1 MMKLFR
7 KKKRSSS
14 KGFTLIELLIVVIIL
29 GILAAIVTIG
39 VAGARNKSVE
49 KSCQSSAVALASA
62 LDSFFIDNGEFP
74 NISAAGWYTATKK
87 ADGTTNLTGTFGS
100 YLKAIPAL
108 VQDGGQATVTGAPT
122 AGDYFLKITYDNA
135 DLALASKSTVAGFK
149 SLDGTGGTVGTLA
162 AGTLCKYPAN

>member
-1 MMKLFR
+1 MRLFR

-62 LDSFFIDNGEFP
+62 LDSFYIDNGEFP
-74 NISAAGWYTATKK
+74 NIAVAGWYTTTLK
-87 ADGTTNLTGTFGS
+87 ADGTTPLTAAFNT
-100 YLKAIPAL
+100 YIKAIPAL
-108 VQDGGQATVTGAPT
+108 VQGGGQETVANAPT
-122 AGDYFLKITYDNA
+122 AGDYFLKISFNGA
-135 DLALASKSTVAGFK
+135 QSTVQGYKDIA
-149 SLDGTGGTVGTLA
+149 GGTAFSPV
-162 AGTLCKYPAN
+162 TLCKYPAA

>member
-1 MMKLFR
+1 MMRLFR

-62 LDSFFIDNGEFP
+62 LDSFYIDNGEFP
-74 NISAAGWYTATKK
+74 NIAVAGWYTTTLK
-87 ADGTTNLTGTFGS
+87 ADGTTPLTAAFNT
-100 YLKAIPAL
+100 YIKAIPAL
-108 VQDGGQATVTGAPT
+108 VQGGGQETVANAPT
-122 AGDYFLKITYDNA
+122 AGDYFLKISFNGA
-135 DLALASKSTVAGFK
+135 QSTVQGYKDIA
-149 SLDGTGGTVGTLA
+149 GGTAFSPV
-162 AGTLCKYPAN
+162 TLCKYPAA

>member
-1 MMKLFR
+1 MRLFR

-62 LDSFFIDNGEFP
+62 LDSFYIDNGEFP
-74 NISAAGWYTATKK
+74 NIAVAGWYTTTLK
-87 ADGTTNLTGTFGS
+87 ADGTTPLTAAFNT
-100 YLKAIPAL
+100 YIKAIPAL
-108 VQDGGQATVTGAPT
+108 VQGGGQETVANAPT
-122 AGDYFLKITYDNA
+122 AGDYFLKISLNGA
-135 DLALASKSTVAGFK
+135 QSTVQGYKDIA
-149 SLDGTGGTVGTLA
+149 GGTAFSPV
-162 AGTLCKYPAN
+162 TLCKYPAA

>member
-62 LDSFFIDNGEFP
+62 LDSFYIDNGEFP
-74 NISAAGWYTATKK
+74 NVGVDGWYTATVK
-87 ADGTTNLTGTFGS
+87 ADGTTPLTAPFNT
-100 YLKAIPAL
+100 YLKAIPSL
-108 VQDGGQATVTGAPT
+108 VNTQGVVANAPT
-122 AGDYFLKITYDNA
+122 AGDYFLKISFNGA
-135 DLALASKSTVAGFK
+135 QSTVQGYKDIAGATAF
-149 SLDGTGGTVGTLA
+149 SPL
-162 AGTLCKYPAN
+162 TLCKYPAA

>member
-62 LDSFFIDNGEFP
+62 LDSFYIDNGEFP
-74 NISAAGWYTATKK
+74 NIAVAGWYTTTLE
-87 ADGTTNLTGTFGS
+87 ADGTTPLTAAFKT
-100 YLKAIPAL
+100 YIKAIPAL
-108 VQDGGQATVTGAPT
+108 VQGGGQETVANAPT
-122 AGDYFLKITYDNA
+122 AGDYFLKISFNGA
-135 DLALASKSTVAGFK
+135 QSTVQGYKDIAGATAF
-149 SLDGTGGTVGTLA
+149 SPV
-162 AGTLCKYPAN
+162 TLCKYPAA

>member
-1 MMKLFR
+1 MRSSEKMMKLFR

-62 LDSFFIDNGEFP
+62 LDSFYIDNGEFP
-74 NISAAGWYTATKK
+74 NIAVAGWYTTTLK
-87 ADGTTNLTGTFGS
+87 ADGTTPLTAAFNT
-100 YLKAIPAL
+100 YIKAIPAL
-108 VQDGGQATVTGAPT
+108 VQGGGQETVANAPT
-122 AGDYFLKITYDNA
+122 AGDYFLKISFNGA
-135 DLALASKSTVAGFK
+135 QSTVQGYKDIAGATAF
-149 SLDGTGGTVGTLA
+149 SPV
-162 AGTLCKYPAN
+162 TLCKYPAA

>member
-1 MMKLFR
+1 MMRLFR

-62 LDSFFIDNGEFP
+62 LDSFYIDNGAFP
-74 NISAAGWYTATKK
+74 ETSIDGWYIKTTK
-87 ADGTTNLTGTFGS
+87 ADGTTALTAPFST

-108 VQDGGQATVTGAPT
+108 VNVGQGAVANAPV
-122 AGDYFLKITYDNA
+122 ASDYYLKITTNDTTGI
-135 DLALASKSTVAGFK
+135 STVQGYKDIA
-149 SLDGTGGTVGTLA
+149 GGTAFSPV
-162 AGTLCKYPAN
+162 TLCKYPAA

>member
-1 MMKLFR
+1 MMRLFR

-62 LDSFFIDNGEFP
+62 LDSFYIDNGEFP
-74 NISAAGWYTATKK
+74 NIAVAGWYTTTLK
-87 ADGTTNLTGTFGS
+87 ADGTTPLTAAFNT
-100 YLKAIPAL
+100 YIKAIPAL
-108 VQDGGQATVTGAPT
+108 VQGGGQETVANAPT
-122 AGDYFLKITYDNA
+122 AGDYFLKISLNGA
-135 DLALASKSTVAGFK
+135 QSTVQGYKDIA
-149 SLDGTGGTVGTLA
+149 GGTAFSPV
-162 AGTLCKYPAN
+162 TLCKYPAA